1 MEKNYRILIFI
12 FGCLVIRSIFVLGSY
27 KILKHN
33 YKFLRMVMSILAL
46 WIGISFLMQY
56 KRHKKVGAFGGPA
69 YWHPFRLVH
78 GVTYVVFGLLA
89 MANVKQAYLI
99 LLLDL
104 LIGLLVF
111 TNNYFLK
118 IY

>member
-1 MEKNYRILIFI
+1 
-12 FGCLVIRSIFVLGSY
+12 
-27 KILKHN
+27 
-33 YKFLRMVMSILAL
+33 MSILGL
-46 WIGISFLMQY
+46 YIGISFFNQY
-56 KRHKKVGAFGGPA
+56 RKHIKIGGFGGPA

-89 MANVKQAYLI
+89 MANIKQAYLI
-99 LLLDL
+99 LLLDV

>member
-1 MEKNYRILIFI
+1 
-12 FGCLVIRSIFVLGSY
+12 
-27 KILKHN
+27 
-33 YKFLRMVMSILAL
+33 MSILGL
-46 WIGISFLMQY
+46 YIGISFFNQY
-56 KRHKKVGAFGGPA
+56 RKHIKIGAFGGPA

-89 MANVKQAYLI
+89 MANIKQAYLI
-99 LLLDL
+99 LLLDV